1 MHKYRVPIK
10 TIQWPGKCASCF
22 KPAHKVVYAKCSVVK
37 KLGFSFLRMS
47 PTHSSDV
54 VVVPYP
60 VCGRHKITATILSK
74 LGARNLF
81 NLGLGFLA
89 VFLFF
94 SYMVHCITYLLNYA
108 PELNENYNLLD
119 PTTMFFGLGYPAAY
133 LVLYVLVRRSVPVI
147 IYEFDGRRVVLSIKN
162 DRFRQEFVYLNS
174 TFKM

>member
-1 MHKYRVPIK
+1 MDKYRVPIK
-10 TIQWPGKCASCF
+10 TIQWPARCASCF
-22 KPAHKVVYAKCSVVK
+22 YPAHKVVYAKCSVVK

-47 PTHSSDV
+47 PTQTSEV
-54 VVVPYP
+54 VTVPYP

-94 SYMVHCITYLLNYA
+94 SYMLHVVTGLLKYA
-108 PELNENYNLLD
+108 PEWNAQYDVLD
-119 PTTMFFGLGYPAAY
+119 PTTMFFGIGYPAIY
-133 LVLYVLVRRSVPVI
+133 LVLYVLIRRSVPVI
-147 IYEFDGRRVVLSIKN
+147 IYEFDGRRIVLSLKN
-162 DRFRQEFVYLNS
+162 EKFRQEFVYRNS